1 MSQQNIEL
9 FYLGG
14 CPSWERALHNL
25 EEALRVEK
33 LNVPVSKVLVQSDE
47 EAQKMRFLGS
57 PTIRIDGVDL
67 EGADADTRPYMLGC
81 RIYPE
86 GDQTIGWP
94 SVEMIRR
101 VLQREPEQQL

>member
-47 EAQKMRFLGS
+47 EAQRMRFLGS

-86 GDQTIGWP
+86 GDQAIGWP
-94 SVEMIRR
+94 SVAMIRR
-101 VLQREPEQQL
+101 ALQREQEQQL